1 MKKTDLVLLSCTL
14 FLTIFGLFMIY
25 DASSFVA
32 FRDFSDKYHF
42 VKDQIFWVFL
52 GTLSLILFANFNY
65 HRLYNLALPALLT
78 SIALL
83 FMVFIPGLGLKLLG
97 ASRWIDFKLF
107 TIQPSE
113 VVKLTLAIYLS
124 AWFSTKEKGR
134 LSAFLLL
141 IGLVLSL
148 VIMQPDMGT
157 SIIILAEATT
167 IYFLSGAN
175 VIHLLILAPITFTAG
190 IIIAVIEPYRAQR
203 IATFFNFNQDI
214 ANSSYHVRQI
224 LIALGSGGL
233 LGVGLGNSL
242 QKYAY
247 LPENATDSIFAII
260 AEELG
265 FLGALAIIFIF
276 ITLIIRGFRIS
287 ANAKDGFGRLL
298 AGGISAFL
306 AAQIIINLGS
316 QTALLPLTGVP
327 LPFISHGGTSMII
340 NLSSIGILL
349 NIKRNSI

>member
-1 MKKTDLVLLSCTL
+1 MKKTDLVLLFSVL

-52 GTLSLILFANFNY
+52 GFISLGFFANFNY
-65 HRLYNLALPALLT
+65 HKLYNLALPLLIV
-78 SIALL
+78 SIGLL
-83 FMVFIPGLGLKLLG
+83 CMVFIPGLGLKLLG
-97 ASRWIDFKLF
+97 ANRWVDFKLF

-113 VVKLTLAIYLS
+113 VVKLSLAIYLS

-141 IGLVLSL
+141 IGLVLGL
-148 VIMQPDMGT
+148 IILQPDMGT
-157 SIIILAEATT
+157 SIIVLAEAVT

-175 VIHLLILAPITFTAG
+175 VFHLLILAPITFLIGVIVA
-190 IIIAVIEPYRAQR
+190 IIEPYRLQR
-203 IATFFNFNQDI
+203 IVTFFNSNQDI
-214 ANSSYHVRQI
+214 SNTSYHVRQI

-265 FLGALAIIFIF
+265 FVGALAIIFIF
-276 ITLIIRGFRIS
+276 IAIIVRGFKIS
-287 ANAKDGFGRLL
+287 TNAKDAFGRLL

-306 AAQIIINLGS
+306 AAQILINLGS

-327 LPFISHGGTSMII
+327 LPFISHGGTSLIV

-349 NIKRNSI
+349 NIKRQSV

>member
-1 MKKTDLVLLSCTL
+1 MKKTDLVLLFSVF

-42 VKDQIFWVFL
+42 VKDQSFWVFL
-52 GTLSLILFANFNY
+52 GFLSMTFFANFNY
-65 HRLYNLALPALLT
+65 HKLYNLALPLLIV
-78 SIALL
+78 SIVLL

-97 ASRWIDFKLF
+97 ANRWIDFKLF
-107 TIQPSE
+107 TLQPSE
-113 VVKLTLAIYLS
+113 VIKLSLAIYLS

-141 IGLVLSL
+141 IGLVLAL
-148 VIMQPDMGT
+148 IILQPDMGT
-157 SIIILAEATT
+157 SIIVLAEAIT

-175 VIHLLILAPITFTAG
+175 ILHLLVLAPITF
-190 IIIAVIEPYRAQR
+190 IIGVIVAVIEPYRLQR
-203 IATFFNFNQDI
+203 ITTFFNFNQDVS
-214 ANSSYHVRQI
+214 NTSYHVRQI
-224 LIALGSGGL
+224 LIALGSGGV

-265 FLGALAIIFIF
+265 FVGAIAIIFVF
-276 ITLIIRGFRIS
+276 IAIIIRGFKIS
-287 ANAKDGFGRLL
+287 SSAKDTFGRLL
-298 AGGISAFL
+298 AGGITAFL
-306 AAQIIINLGS
+306 ATQILINLGS

-327 LPFISHGGTSMII
+327 LPFISHGGTSLIV
-340 NLSSIGILL
+340 NLSSIC
-349 NIKRNSI
+349 

>member
-1 MKKTDLVLLSCTL
+1 
-14 FLTIFGLFMIY
+14 MIY

-42 VKDQIFWVFL
+42 VKDQTFWVFL
-52 GTLSLILFANFNY
+52 GFMSLGFFANFNY
-65 HRLYNLALPALLT
+65 HRLYNLSLPLLMA
-78 SIALL
+78 SIGLL

-97 ASRWIDFKLF
+97 ANRWIDFRLF
-107 TIQPSE
+107 TLQPSE
-113 VVKLTLAIYLS
+113 VVKLSLAIYLS

-141 IGLVLSL
+141 IGLVLGL
-148 VIMQPDMGT
+148 ITLQPDMGT
-157 SIIILAEATT
+157 SIIVLAEAVT

-175 VIHLLILAPITFTAG
+175 IFHLLILAPITFFIG
-190 IIIAVIEPYRAQR
+190 VIVAVIEPYRMQR
-203 IATFFNFNQDI
+203 ITTFFNSNQDI
-214 ANSSYHVRQI
+214 SNTSYHVRQI

-265 FLGALAIIFIF
+265 FVGALAIIFIF
-276 ITLIIRGFRIS
+276 TAIIIRGFKIS
-287 ANAKDGFGRLL
+287 ANAKDAFGRLL

-306 AAQIIINLGS
+306 AAQILINLGS

-327 LPFISHGGTSMII
+327 LPFISHGGTSLIV

-349 NIKRNSI
+349 NIKRQSV